1 MPYLSGIEEDFVLD
15 DLKVFREFDISHF
28 ISNAKTAISGKAE
41 IVKLDS
47 KFDYYTSTLERAI
60 NTFQN
65 IVVDSEKVR
74 KCLSEIT
81 DIDSFKLMMND
92 INSVDV
98 ISIRPQY
105 IGQYTTL
112 VGEAIDKVLKGVA
125 TLDDN
130 VGFLSGEYPLRVRRQ
145 VV

>member
-47 KFDYYTSTLERAI
+47 KFDYYTSILERAI

-65 IVVDSEKVR
+65 IVIDSEKIN
-74 KCLSEIT
+74 KCLSGYGDFNSNKI
-81 DIDSFKLMMND
+81 MMND

-105 IGQYTTL
+105 IGQYTTM
-112 VGEAIDKVLKGVA
+112 VGEIIDKVINA
-125 TLDDN
+125 
-130 VGFLSGEYPLRVRRQ
+130 
-145 VV
+145 